1 MTTHPH
7 RKRHGR
13 RRSGLDRGSV
23 TVEFAIAAP
32 LVLFLLILIVQF
44 ALWAHATHI
53 AQAAANAGVQATRVH
68 GGTIAAGQAQTQA
81 VLDQMSGSTL
91 TDPTVTVTR
100 TPTEATVVVD
110 GAATAVLPGLLL
122 PVHASVTAPREI
134 VPGTP

>member
-1 MTTHPH
+1 
-7 RKRHGR
+7 
-13 RRSGLDRGSV
+13 V

-32 LVLFLLILIVQF
+32 LVLFLLMLIVQF

-68 GGTIAAGQAQTQA
+68 GGSIAAGQAQTQA

-100 TPTEATVVVD
+100 TPTGATVTVE
-110 GAATAVLPGLLL
+110 GAATAVLPGLSL
-122 PVHASVTAPREI
+122 PVHASVTAPRET

>member
-1 MTTHPH
+1 MTT
-7 RKRHGR
+7 RWKGR
-13 RRSGLDRGSV
+13 GGRDRGSV

-32 LVLFLLILIVQF
+32 LVLFLLMLIVQF

-68 GGTIAAGQAQTQA
+68 GGTIAAGEAQTQA

-91 TDPTVTVTR
+91 AGPTVTVTC
-100 TPTEATVVVD
+100 TPTAATVTVD
-110 GAATAVLPGLLL
+110 GTATAVLPGLSL
-122 PVHASVTAPREI
+122 PVHATVTSPREL